1 MASSRAHH
9 LYRRRCDRERSLPR
23 DSGGRLAMAARRGSV
38 PPRGSGWRPTAAR
51 RGPRPPAPT
60 PADHVPHALMTLSS
74 ALFDTLDEGE
84 ILSLAMDHVA
94 AAGPYGAEAG
104 YLTVDGA
111 LVPSPRNG
119 QVHALAVDRRVRE
132 LAGEDGPVT
141 VPGRP
146 RARALGLRGHERLHG
161 YLVVT
166 SRSRPTEA
174 ERSLLAT
181 LVRHTAAALSAAFA
195 HRRRREDALELHR
208 LREERTA
215 LQGQLISV
223 VAELG
228 YERALHALMADVA
241 ASDGGGGEEAITRAL
256 HGLTGL
262 PALVE
267 DRFGRLR
274 SWTGPDRPDPYPE
287 PDPVR
292 QDAMLYAVGRQAGPV
307 RVKDRLVTLVRPH
320 GEILGVLALVDVQ
333 READDHTLRALE
345 DGAASLAPE
354 LAHLRNLAEVESKL
368 HRELADDLLTGTDE
382 ASAYARSEAVGHD
395 LHRRHYVVVVQWSN
409 RTADGPFAQ
418 TVGRAA
424 SAVGMHSLLTRRS
437 DHVVLV
443 ADDRP
448 HARALYEALARET
461 GTRSGTI
468 GVSAPCDSLADIPHR
483 YQEAQRAL
491 EVRRHSHEHYG
502 TTFFD
507 ELGLYRILGPGNDY
521 RELET
526 FVHEWLG
533 QLIDYD
539 SRHHTAMVETLSQ
552 YFDCG
557 GNYDETAESLAIHRS
572 TLRYRLQRIRD
583 ISGNDLADVED
594 RLNLQVA
601 TRVWKIVLGEQAG
614 ERRR

>member
-1 MASSRAHH
+1 MAGSRAHN
-9 LYRRRCDRERSLPR
+9 LYCRRCDRESRLP
-23 DSGGRLAMAARRGSV
+23 
-38 PPRGSGWRPTAAR
+38 PGSGRRIPMAAR

-60 PADHVPHALMTLSS
+60 PADRVPHALTVLSG

-84 ILSLAMDHVA
+84 ILSLAMDHID
-94 AAGPYGAEAG
+94 AAGPYSAEAG
-104 YLTVDGA
+104 YLKMDGD

-119 QVHALAVDRRVRE
+119 QVHAMAVDRRVRE

-141 VPGRP
+141 VPGWP
-146 RARALGLRGHERLHG
+146 WGRALGLRGIERLHG

-166 SRSRPTEA
+166 SPSLPTEA

-181 LVRHTAAALSAAFA
+181 LVRHTAAALSVALA
-195 HRRRREDALELHR
+195 HRRQREDALELHR

-215 LQGQLISV
+215 LQGRLISV

-228 YERALHALMADVA
+228 YEQAVHALMADVA
-241 ASDGGGGEEAITRAL
+241 ASGGGEEATTRAL
-256 HGLTGL
+256 HALTGL

-274 SWTGPDRPDPYPE
+274 SWTGPGRPDPYPE

-292 QDAMLYAVGRQAGPV
+292 QDEMLHAVASRAGPV

-320 GEILGVLALVDVQ
+320 GEILGVLALVDV
-333 READDHTLRALE
+333 RGEADQHTLRALE
-345 DGAASLAPE
+345 DGAAWLAPE
-354 LAHLRNLAEVESKL
+354 LAHLRNLAEVESRL
-368 HRELADDLLTGTDE
+368 HRELADDLLAGTDE

-409 RTADGPFAQ
+409 RTADGSFAQ

-424 SAVGMHSLLTRRS
+424 SAVGMHALLTRRS

-443 ADDRP
+443 TDDRP

-468 GVSAPCDSLADIPHR
+468 GVSAPCDSLDDIPQR

-491 EVRRHSHEHYG
+491 EVRRHSRGEHYG

-526 FVHEWLG
+526 FVHDWLG

-614 ERRR
+614 ERHR

>member
-1 MASSRAHH
+1 MAGSRAHS
-9 LYRRRCDRERSLPR
+9 LYRRSDREGSL
-23 DSGGRLAMAARRGSV
+23 
-38 PPRGSGWRPTAAR
+38 PRGSGGRHGTAAR
-51 RGPRPPAPT
+51 RGPRPPAPA
-60 PADHVPHALMTLSS
+60 PADHAPHELMALSR
-74 ALFDTLDEGE
+74 ALFDTRDEGE
-84 ILSLAMDHVA
+84 ILRLAMDHIA
-94 AAGPYGAEAG
+94 AAGPYSAEAG
-104 YLTVDGA
+104 YLKVDGD

-119 QVHALAVDRRVRE
+119 QIHALAVDRRVWE
-132 LAGEDGPVT
+132 LAGQDGPVT
-141 VPGRP
+141 VPGSP
-146 RARALGLRGHERLHG
+146 WGRALGLRGLEGLRG

-166 SRSRPTEA
+166 SGSRPTQA

-181 LVRHTAAALSAAFA
+181 LVRHTAAALSVAFA
-195 HRRRREDALELHR
+195 HRRQREDALELYR

-215 LQGQLISV
+215 LQRQLISV

-228 YERALHALMADVA
+228 YQRAVHALMADVA
-241 ASDGGGGEEAITRAL
+241 ASGGGEEAITRAL

-274 SWTGPDRPDPYPE
+274 SWTGPSRPDPYPE

-292 QDAMLYAVGRQAGPV
+292 QDEMLHAVAREVGPV
-307 RVKDRLVTLVRPH
+307 RIKDRLITLVRPH
-320 GEILGVLALVDVQ
+320 GEILGVLALIDA
-333 READDHTLRALE
+333 RNEADEHTVLALE
-345 DGAASLAPE
+345 HAATSLALE
-354 LAHLRNLAEVESKL
+354 LAHLRNLAEVELRL
-368 HRELADDLLTGTDE
+368 HRELVDDLLAGTDE

-395 LHRRHYVVVVQWSN
+395 LHRSHYIVVVQRSD
-409 RTADGPFAQ
+409 RTAEDSFAQ

-424 SAVGMHSLLTRRS
+424 SAVGMRSLLTRRS
-437 DHVVLV
+437 DHVVLI

-461 GTRSGTI
+461 GIRSATI
-468 GVSAPCDSLADIPHR
+468 GVSARCDSLDDIPHR

-491 EVRRHSHEHYG
+491 EVRRHSRERYG

-507 ELGLYRILGPGNDY
+507 ELGLYRILGPGSDY

-539 SRHHTAMVETLSQ
+539 SQHHAAMVETLSR

-583 ISGNDLADVED
+583 ISGNDLANVED

-601 TRVWKIVLGEQAG
+601 TRVWKIVLGG
-614 ERRR
+614 HG

>member
-1 MASSRAHH
+1 MA
-9 LYRRRCDRERSLPR
+9 
-23 DSGGRLAMAARRGSV
+23 G
-38 PPRGSGWRPTAAR
+38 R
-51 RGPRPPAPT
+51 RGPGPRVST
-60 PADHVPHALMTLSS
+60 PADHALHELMVLSK

-84 ILSLAMDHVA
+84 ILRLAMDHIA
-94 AAGPYGAEAG
+94 AAGRYSAEAG
-104 YLTVDGA
+104 YLRVDGD
-111 LVPSPRNG
+111 LVPSARNG
-119 QVHALAVDRRVRE
+119 RTHALAVERRVRE
-132 LAGEDGPVT
+132 LAGQDGPVT
-141 VPGRP
+141 VSGRP
-146 RARALGLRGHERLHG
+146 WGWALGLRGLEGLHG

-166 SRSRPTEA
+166 SRSQPTEA
-174 ERSLLAT
+174 ERSLLLT
-181 LVRHTAAALSAAFA
+181 LIRHTAAALSVAFA
-195 HRRRREDALELHR
+195 HRRRQEDVLALHR
-208 LREERTA
+208 LRGERTA
-215 LQGQLISV
+215 LQRQLISV

-228 YERALHALMADVA
+228 YQRAVHALMADVA
-241 ASDGGGGEEAITRAL
+241 ASGGGEEAITRAL

-262 PALVE
+262 PAVVE

-274 SWTGPDRPDPYPE
+274 SWTGPNRPDPYPE

-292 QDAMLYAVGRQAGPV
+292 QDEMLHAVAREAGPA
-307 RVKDRLVTLVRPH
+307 RMKDRLITLIRPH
-320 GEILGVLALVDVQ
+320 GKILGVLALVDP
-333 READDHTLRALE
+333 RDEADEHTVLAME
-345 DGAASLAPE
+345 HAATALAPE
-354 LAHLRNLAEVESKL
+354 LAHLRNLAEVELRL
-368 HRELADDLLTGTDE
+368 HRELVDDLLAGTDE

-395 LHRRHYVVVVQWSN
+395 LHRSHYVVVVQWSN
-409 RTADGPFAQ
+409 RTADDSFAQ

-424 SAVGMHSLLTRRS
+424 SNVGMRSLLTRRS

-461 GTRSGTI
+461 GSRSGAI
-468 GVSAPCDSLADIPHR
+468 GVSAPCDCLDDIPHR

-491 EVRRHSHEHYG
+491 EVRRYSCERYG

-521 RELET
+521 QELET

-539 SRHHTAMVETLSQ
+539 SRHHTAMVETLSR

-583 ISGNDLADVED
+583 ISGKDLVNVED

-601 TRVWKIVLGEQAG
+601 TRVWKIVLGG
-614 ERRR
+614 PG

>member
-1 MASSRAHH
+1 MAGSRTHS
-9 LYRRRCDRERSLPR
+9 LYHRRSDREGSLPR
-23 DSGGRLAMAARRGSV
+23 GSAD
-38 PPRGSGWRPTAAR
+38 GRPTAAR
-51 RGPRPPAPT
+51 RHSR
-60 PADHVPHALMTLSS
+60 PADHAPHDLMALSR
-74 ALFDTLDEGE
+74 ALLDTPDEDE
-84 ILSLAMDHVA
+84 ILRLAMDHIA
-94 AAGPYGAEAG
+94 AAGPYRAEAG
-104 YLTVDGA
+104 YLKVDGD

-119 QVHALAVDRRVRE
+119 RTQASAVGRRVRD
-132 LAGEDGPVT
+132 LAGRDGAVT

-146 RARALGLRGHERLHG
+146 WGRALGLRGLDGLHG

-166 SRSRPTEA
+166 SRSRPSEA

-181 LVRHTAAALSAAFA
+181 IVEHTAAALSVAFA
-195 HRRRREDALELHR
+195 HRCRREDARELHR
-208 LREERTA
+208 LRDERTA
-215 LQGQLISV
+215 LQRQLISIM
-223 VAELG
+223 AELG
-228 YERALHALMADVA
+228 YERAVHALMAEVA
-241 ASDGGGGEEAITRAL
+241 GSGGGEEAVTRAL
-256 HGLTGL
+256 HTLTGL

-274 SWTGPDRPDPYPE
+274 SWTGPGRPDPYPE

-292 QDAMLYAVGRQAGPV
+292 QDDMLRAVARQAGPV
-307 RVKDRLVTLVRPH
+307 RVKDRLIALVRPH
-320 GEILGVLALVDVQ
+320 GEILGVLAVVDA
-333 READDHTLRALE
+333 RDEADERTVLALE
-345 DGAASLAPE
+345 HAAASLAPE
-354 LAHLRNLAEVESKL
+354 LTHLRNLAEVELRL
-368 HRELADDLLTGTDE
+368 HRELVDDLLAGTDG

-395 LHRRHYVVVVQWSN
+395 LHRSHYIVVVQWPN
-409 RTADGPFAQ
+409 RTADDSFAQ

-424 SAVGMHSLLTRRS
+424 SAVGMRSLLTRRS

-468 GVSAPCDSLADIPHR
+468 GVSAPCDSLDEIPHR
-483 YQEAQRAL
+483 YQEAQRAM
-491 EVRRHSHEHYG
+491 EVRRHSRERYG

-507 ELGLYRILGPGNDY
+507 EMGLYRILGPGNDY

-526 FVHEWLG
+526 FVQEWLG

-539 SRHHTAMVETLSQ
+539 SRHHTAMVETLSR

-601 TRVWKIVLGEQAG
+601 TRVWKIVLGG
-614 ERRR
+614 PG

>member
-1 MASSRAHH
+1 MASSRAHN
-9 LYRRRCDRERSLPR
+9 LYRRRCNRKSSLPR
-23 DSGGRLAMAARRGSV
+23 ASGGRLLMAARTRSL
-38 PPRGSGWRPTAAR
+38 PPRASGWRPKASR
-51 RGPRPPAPT
+51 RGPRPPPPT
-60 PADHVPHALMTLSS
+60 PAEHASHDLMVLSR
-74 ALFDTLDEGE
+74 ALFGSLDEGE
-84 ILSLAMDHVA
+84 ILSLAMDHIA
-94 AAGPYGAEAG
+94 AAGPYSAEAG
-104 YLTVDGA
+104 YIEVDGA
-111 LVPSPRNG
+111 LIPSPGNG
-119 QVHALAVDRRVRE
+119 LLPAVAVDRRVRE
-132 LAGEDGPVT
+132 LAGEDGVVT
-141 VPGRP
+141 VPGRS
-146 RARALGLRGHERLHG
+146 RGRALGLRGFERLHG

-174 ERSLLAT
+174 ERFLLAT
-181 LVRHTAAALSAAFA
+181 LVRHTAAALSVAFA
-195 HRRRREDALELHR
+195 HRLQREDALELHR

-215 LQGQLISV
+215 LQGRLISV

-228 YERALHALMADVA
+228 YQRAVHALMADVA
-241 ASDGGGGEEAITRAL
+241 ASGGAEEALTRAL

-292 QDAMLYAVGRQAGPV
+292 QDEMLYAVGRQARPV

-320 GEILGVLALVDVQ
+320 GEILGVLALVDV
-333 READDHTLRALE
+333 RGEADEHTLRALE

-354 LAHLRNLAEVESKL
+354 LAHLRNLAEVESRL
-368 HRELADDLLTGTDE
+368 HRELADDLLAGTDE

-409 RTADGPFAQ
+409 RTADGSFAQ

-424 SAVGMHSLLTRRS
+424 SAVGMHSLLTRRA

-448 HARALYEALARET
+448 HARALYEALVRET

-468 GVSAPCDSLADIPHR
+468 GVSAPCDSLDDIPHR

-491 EVRRHSHEHYG
+491 EVRRHSREHYG

-572 TLRYRLQRIRD
+572 TLRYRLQRIRN
-583 ISGNDLADVED
+583 ISGNDLANVED

-601 TRVWKIVLGEQAG
+601 TRVWKIVLGEGAG

>member
-1 MASSRAHH
+1 MAGNRAHN
-9 LYRRRCDRERSLPR
+9 LDRRRSDREGSLPR
-23 DSGGRLAMAARRGSV
+23 GSAGRH
-38 PPRGSGWRPTAAR
+38 PPAAR
-51 RGPRPPAPT
+51 RGPRPPVPT
-60 PADHVPHALMTLSS
+60 PADHAPHELMALSR
-74 ALFDTLDEGE
+74 ALFDTRDEGE
-84 ILSLAMDHVA
+84 ILRLAMDHIA
-94 AAGPYGAEAG
+94 AAGPYNAEAG
-104 YLTVDGA
+104 YLRVDGE
-111 LVPSPRNG
+111 LVPRPRDG
-119 QVHALAVDRRVRE
+119 QIRASAVDRRVRE
-132 LAGEDGPVT
+132 LNGQDGPVT
-141 VPGRP
+141 VPGRSWGW
-146 RARALGLRGHERLHG
+146 ALGLRGLERLHG

-181 LVRHTAAALSAAFA
+181 LVRHTAAALSVAFA
-195 HRRRREDALELHR
+195 HRRQREDALELHR
-208 LREERTA
+208 LRDERTA
-215 LQGQLISV
+215 LQRQLISV

-228 YERALHALMADVA
+228 YQRAVHALMADVA
-241 ASDGGGGEEAITRAL
+241 ASSGGEEAITRAL
-256 HGLTGL
+256 HRLTGL

-274 SWTGPDRPDPYPE
+274 SWTGPSRPDPYPE

-292 QDAMLYAVGRQAGPV
+292 QDEMLHAVARQAGPV
-307 RVKDRLVTLVRPH
+307 RIKDRLITLVRPH
-320 GEILGVLALVDVQ
+320 GEILGVLALVDA
-333 READDHTLRALE
+333 RDEADEHTVLALE
-345 DGAASLAPE
+345 HAATSLAPE
-354 LAHLRNLAEVESKL
+354 LTHLRNLAEVELRL
-368 HRELADDLLTGTDE
+368 HRELVDDLLAGTDE

-395 LHRRHYVVVVQWSN
+395 LHRSHYVVVVQWSN
-409 RTADGPFAQ
+409 RTADDSFAQ

-424 SAVGMHSLLTRRS
+424 SAVGMRSLLTRRS

-468 GVSAPCDSLADIPHR
+468 GVSAPCDSLDDIPHR

-491 EVRRHSHEHYG
+491 EVRRHSRERYG

-539 SRHHTAMVETLSQ
+539 SRHHTAMVETLSR

-583 ISGNDLADVED
+583 ISSNDLANVED

-601 TRVWKIVLGEQAG
+601 TRVWKIVLGEPG
-614 ERRR
+614 

>member
-1 MASSRAHH
+1 MVGSRAHNP
-9 LYRRRCDRERSLPR
+9 YRRRSDREGSLPR
-23 DSGGRLAMAARRGSV
+23 GSAGRHPWAARKE
-38 PPRGSGWRPTAAR
+38 
-51 RGPRPPAPT
+51 PRPLAPT
-60 PADHVPHALMTLSS
+60 PADHAPHELMALSR
-74 ALFDTLDEGE
+74 ALFDTPDEGE
-84 ILSLAMDHVA
+84 ILRLAMDHVA
-94 AAGPYGAEAG
+94 AAGPYSAEAG
-104 YLTVDGA
+104 YLKVDGD

-119 QVHALAVDRRVRE
+119 QTHAPAVDCRVRD
-132 LAGEDGPVT
+132 LAGQDGPVT

-146 RARALGLRGHERLHG
+146 WGRALGLRGLERLHG

-174 ERSLLAT
+174 EYSLLVT
-181 LVRHTAAALSAAFA
+181 LVRHTAAALSVAFA
-195 HRRRREDALELHR
+195 HRRQREDALELHR
-208 LREERTA
+208 LREECTA
-215 LQGQLISV
+215 LQRQLIFV
-223 VAELG
+223 AAELG
-228 YERALHALMADVA
+228 YQRAVHALMADVA
-241 ASDGGGGEEAITRAL
+241 ASGGGAEAITRAL

-274 SWTGPDRPDPYPE
+274 SWTGPSRPEPYPE

-292 QDAMLYAVGRQAGPV
+292 QDEMLHAVAREVGPV
-307 RVKDRLVTLVRPH
+307 RIKDRLITLVRPH
-320 GEILGVLALVDVQ
+320 GEILGVLALVDA
-333 READDHTLRALE
+333 RDEADEHTVLALE
-345 DGAASLAPE
+345 HAATSLALE
-354 LAHLRNLAEVESKL
+354 LAHLRNLAEVELRL
-368 HRELADDLLTGTDE
+368 HRELVDDLLAGADE

-395 LHRRHYVVVVQWSN
+395 LHRSHYVVVVQWSD
-409 RTADGPFAQ
+409 RTADDSFAQ
-418 TVGRAA
+418 AVGRAA
-424 SAVGMHSLLTRRS
+424 SGVGMRSLLTRRS

-468 GVSAPCDSLADIPHR
+468 GVSARCDSLDDIPHR

-491 EVRRHSHEHYG
+491 EVRRHSRERYG

-507 ELGLYRILGPGNDY
+507 ELGLYRILGPGSDY

-539 SRHHTAMVETLSQ
+539 SRHHAAMVETLSR

-583 ISGNDLADVED
+583 ISGHDLANVED

-601 TRVWKIVLGEQAG
+601 TRVWKIVLGG
-614 ERRR
+614 PG

>member
-1 MASSRAHH
+1 MAGSRAHH
-9 LYRRRCDRERSLPR
+9 LYRRRSDRESSLPR
-23 DSGGRLAMAARRGSV
+23 GSAGRQ
-38 PPRGSGWRPTAAR
+38 PTAAR
-51 RGPRPPAPT
+51 RGPRPPVPT
-60 PADHVPHALMTLSS
+60 PADHARHELMALSR
-74 ALFDTLDEGE
+74 ALFDTRDEGE
-84 ILSLAMDHVA
+84 ILRLTMDHIA
-94 AAGPYGAEAG
+94 AAGPYSAEAG
-104 YLTVDGA
+104 YLRVDGD
-111 LVPSPRNG
+111 LVPSPRVG
-119 QVHALAVDRRVRE
+119 QIHDLAVDRRVRE
-132 LAGEDGPVT
+132 LAGQDGPVT

-146 RARALGLRGHERLHG
+146 WGRALGLRGREGLHG

-181 LVRHTAAALSAAFA
+181 LVRHTAAALSVAFA
-195 HRRRREDALELHR
+195 HRRQREDALELHR
-208 LREERTA
+208 LRAERTA
-215 LQGQLISV
+215 LQRQLISV

-228 YERALHALMADVA
+228 YLRAVHALMVDIA
-241 ASDGGGGEEAITRAL
+241 ASGGGEEAVTRAL

-274 SWTGPDRPDPYPE
+274 SWTGPSRPDPYPE

-292 QDAMLYAVGRQAGPV
+292 QDEMLHAVAREVGPV
-307 RVKDRLVTLVRPH
+307 RIRDRLITLVRPH
-320 GEILGVLALVDVQ
+320 GEILGVLALVDA
-333 READDHTLRALE
+333 RDEADEHTVLALE
-345 DGAASLAPE
+345 HAAMSLALE
-354 LAHLRNLAEVESKL
+354 LAHLRNLAEVELRL
-368 HRELADDLLTGTDE
+368 HRELVDDLLAGTDE

-395 LHRRHYVVVVQWSN
+395 LHRGHYIVVVQWSN
-409 RTADGPFAQ
+409 RTADDSFAQ

-424 SAVGMHSLLTRRS
+424 SAVGMRALLTRRS

-468 GVSAPCDSLADIPHR
+468 GVSAPSDSVDDIPHR

-491 EVRRHSHEHYG
+491 EVRRHSRERYG

-539 SRHHTAMVETLSQ
+539 SRHHATMVETLTR

-583 ISGNDLADVED
+583 ISGNDLANVED

-601 TRVWKIVLGEQAG
+601 TRVWKIVLGG
-614 ERRR
+614 PG

>member
-1 MASSRAHH
+1 MAGGRMHSLHHHNTPDRAS
-9 LYRRRCDRERSLPR
+9 SLPR
-23 DSGGRLAMAARRGSV
+23 GSARR
-38 PPRGSGWRPTAAR
+38 PP
-51 RGPRPPAPT
+51 GPRT
-60 PADHVPHALMTLSS
+60 PARTRADHAFRDLMTLSR
-74 ALFDTLDEGE
+74 AMFDTPDEGE
-84 ILSLAMDHVA
+84 ILRLATDHIT
-94 AAGPYGAEAG
+94 AAGPYRAEAG
-104 YLTVDGA
+104 YLEVGGD
-111 LVPSPRNG
+111 LVPSSGNG
-119 QVHALAVDRRVRE
+119 RTQASAVGRRVRE
-132 LAGEDGPVT
+132 LAGQDGPVT

-146 RARALGLRGHERLHG
+146 WGLALGLRGLEGLHG

-181 LVRHTAAALSAAFA
+181 LVRHTAAALSVAVAR
-195 HRRRREDALELHR
+195 RRRREDALELHR
-208 LREERTA
+208 LRGERAA

-223 VAELG
+223 VADLE
-228 YERALHALMADVA
+228 YQRAIHTIMAEVA
-241 ASDGGGGEEAITRAL
+241 ASSGGEEAVTRAL
-256 HGLTGL
+256 HRLTGL
-262 PALVE
+262 PALFE

-274 SWTGPDRPDPYPE
+274 SWTGPSRPDPYPE

-292 QDAMLYAVGRQAGPV
+292 QDEMLHAVARQAGPV
-307 RVKDRLVTLVRPH
+307 RIKDRLVVLVRPH
-320 GEILGVLALVDVQ
+320 GEILGVLALVDA
-333 READDHTLRALE
+333 RDEADEHTVLALE
-345 DGAASLAPE
+345 HAAASLAPE
-354 LAHLRNLAEVESKL
+354 LTHLRDLAEVELRL
-368 HRELADDLLTGTDE
+368 HRELVEDLLAGTDE

-395 LHRRHYVVVVQWSN
+395 LRRSHYVVVVQWPN
-409 RTADGPFAQ
+409 RTVDDSFAQ

-424 SAVGMHSLLTRRS
+424 SAVGMRSLLTRRS
-437 DHVVLV
+437 DHVVLI

-448 HARALYEALARET
+448 PARALYEALARTT

-468 GVSAPCDSLADIPHR
+468 GVSAPCDLLADIPHH

-491 EVRRHSHEHYG
+491 EVRRHSRERYG

-526 FVHEWLG
+526 FVQEWLG

-539 SRHHTAMVETLSQ
+539 FRHHGAMVETLSR

-557 GNYDETAESLAIHRS
+557 GNYDESAESLAIHRS

-583 ISGNDLADVED
+583 ISGHDLANVED

-601 TRVWKIVLGEQAG
+601 TRVWKIVLGG
-614 ERRR
+614 PG

>member
-1 MASSRAHH
+1 MAGSRTHN
-9 LYRRRCDRERSLPR
+9 LYRRRSDRE
-23 DSGGRLAMAARRGSV
+23 GRLQGSARQH
-38 PPRGSGWRPTAAR
+38 PTAAR
-51 RGPRPPAPT
+51 RGPRHPVPT
-60 PADHVPHALMTLSS
+60 PADHALHELMVLSR
-74 ALFDTLDEGE
+74 ALFDTPDEGE
-84 ILSLAMDHVA
+84 ILRLAMDHIA
-94 AAGPYGAEAG
+94 AAGPYSAEAG
-104 YLTVDGA
+104 YLKVDGD

-119 QVHALAVDRRVRE
+119 QIHALAVDRRVRE
-132 LAGEDGPVT
+132 LAGQDGPVT
-141 VPGRP
+141 VPGRSWGQ
-146 RARALGLRGHERLHG
+146 ALGLRGVEGLHG

-166 SRSRPTEA
+166 ARSRPTEA
-174 ERSLLAT
+174 ERSRLAT
-181 LVRHTAAALSAAFA
+181 LVRHTAAALSVAFA
-195 HRRRREDALELHR
+195 HRSQREDALELYR

-215 LQGQLISV
+215 LQRQLISV

-228 YERALHALMADVA
+228 FQQAVHALMADVA
-241 ASDGGGGEEAITRAL
+241 ASGGGEGAITHAL

-262 PALVE
+262 PTLVE

-274 SWTGPDRPDPYPE
+274 SWTGPSRPDPYPE

-292 QDAMLYAVGRQAGPV
+292 QDEMLHAVAREAGPV
-307 RVKDRLVTLVRPH
+307 RIKDRLITLVRPH
-320 GEILGVLALVDVQ
+320 GEILGVLALVDA
-333 READDHTLRALE
+333 RGEADEHTVLALE
-345 DGAASLAPE
+345 HAATSLALE
-354 LAHLRNLAEVESKL
+354 LAHLRSLAEVELRL
-368 HRELADDLLTGTDE
+368 HRELVDDLLAGTDE

-395 LHRRHYVVVVQWSN
+395 LHRSHYIVVVQWSN
-409 RTADGPFAQ
+409 RTAGDSFAQ

-424 SAVGMHSLLTRRS
+424 SAVGMRSLLTQRS

-443 ADDRP
+443 ADARP

-491 EVRRHSHEHYG
+491 EVRRHSRERYG

-533 QLIDYD
+533 QLINYD
-539 SRHHTAMVETLSQ
+539 SQHHTAMVETLSR

-583 ISGNDLADVED
+583 ISGNDLANVED

-601 TRVWKIVLGEQAG
+601 TRVWKIVLGG
-614 ERRR
+614 PG

>member
-9 LYRRRCDRERSLPR
+9 RYRRYSDREGSL
-23 DSGGRLAMAARRGSV
+23 
-38 PPRGSGWRPTAAR
+38 PRGSGGHHPSASR

-60 PADHVPHALMTLSS
+60 PADHALRELMVLSR
-74 ALFDTLDEGE
+74 ALFDTPDEGE
-84 ILSLAMDHVA
+84 ILRLAMDHIA
-94 AAGPYGAEAG
+94 AAGPYSAEAG
-104 YLTVDGA
+104 YLKVDGD

-119 QVHALAVDRRVRE
+119 QTHASAVGRRVRE
-132 LAGEDGPVT
+132 LAGQDGPVT

-146 RARALGLRGHERLHG
+146 WGRALGLRGLERLHG

-181 LVRHTAAALSAAFA
+181 LVRHTAAALSVAFA
-195 HRRRREDALELHR
+195 HRGQREDILELHR
-208 LREERTA
+208 LRDERAA
-215 LQGQLISV
+215 LQRQLISV

-228 YERALHALMADVA
+228 YQRAVHGLMADVA
-241 ASDGGGGEEAITRAL
+241 ASSGGEEAITRAL
-256 HGLTGL
+256 HRLTGL

-274 SWTGPDRPDPYPE
+274 SWTGPGRPDPYPE

-292 QDAMLYAVGRQAGPV
+292 QDEMLHAVGRQAGPV
-307 RVKDRLVTLVRPH
+307 RVKDRLITLVRPH
-320 GEILGVLALVDVQ
+320 GEILGVLALVDA
-333 READDHTLRALE
+333 RDEADEHTVLALE
-345 DGAASLAPE
+345 HAAASLAPE
-354 LAHLRNLAEVESKL
+354 LAHLRNLAEVELRL
-368 HRELADDLLTGTDE
+368 HRELVDDLLAGTDE

-395 LHRRHYVVVVQWSN
+395 LHRSHYIVVVQWPN
-409 RTADGPFAQ
+409 RTADDSFAQ

-424 SAVGMHSLLTRRS
+424 SGVGMRSLLTRRS

-468 GVSAPCDSLADIPHR
+468 GVSAPCDSLDDIPHH
-483 YQEAQRAL
+483 YEEAQRAM
-491 EVRRHSHEHYG
+491 EVRRHSRERYG

-526 FVHEWLG
+526 FVQEWLG

-539 SRHHTAMVETLSQ
+539 SRHHTAMVETLSR

-583 ISGNDLADVED
+583 ISGNDLANVED

-601 TRVWKIVLGEQAG
+601 TRVWKIVLGG
-614 ERRR
+614 PG

>member
-1 MASSRAHH
+1 MVGSRTDS
-9 LYRRRCDRERSLPR
+9 LYHRCSDREGSLPR
-23 DSGGRLAMAARRGSV
+23 GSAGRH
-38 PPRGSGWRPTAAR
+38 PTAAR
-51 RGPRPPAPT
+51 RGPRSPAPS
-60 PADHVPHALMTLSS
+60 PADHALRELTVLSR
-74 ALFDTLDEGE
+74 ALFDTPDEGE
-84 ILSLAMDHVA
+84 ILSLAMDHIA
-94 AAGPYGAEAG
+94 AAGPYSAEAG
-104 YLTVDGA
+104 YLKVDGE
-111 LVPSPRNG
+111 LIPRPRDG
-119 QVHALAVDRRVRE
+119 QIHASAVDRRVRE
-132 LAGEDGPVT
+132 LNGQDGPVT

-146 RARALGLRGHERLHG
+146 WGRALGLRGLERLHG

-166 SRSRPTEA
+166 SRSRPTAA
-174 ERSLLAT
+174 ERSLLTT
-181 LVRHTAAALSAAFA
+181 LVRHTAAALSVAFA
-195 HRRRREDALELHR
+195 HGRQREDALELHR

-228 YERALHALMADVA
+228 YQRAVHALMADVA
-241 ASDGGGGEEAITRAL
+241 ASSGGEEAITRAL
-256 HGLTGL
+256 HRLTGL

-274 SWTGPDRPDPYPE
+274 SWTGPSRPGPYPE

-292 QDAMLYAVGRQAGPV
+292 RDEMLHAVAREVGPV
-307 RVKDRLVTLVRPH
+307 RIKDRLISLVRPH
-320 GEILGVLALVDVQ
+320 GEILGVLALVDA
-333 READDHTLRALE
+333 RGEADAHTVLALE
-345 DGAASLAPE
+345 HAAASLALE
-354 LAHLRNLAEVESKL
+354 LAHLRNLAEVELRL
-368 HRELADDLLTGTDE
+368 HGELVDDLLAGTDE
-382 ASAYARSEAVGHD
+382 ASAYARFEAVGHD
-395 LHRRHYVVVVQWSN
+395 LHRSHYVVVVQWWN
-409 RTADGPFAQ
+409 RTADDSFAQ

-424 SAVGMHSLLTRRS
+424 SAVGMRSLLTRRS

-468 GVSAPCDSLADIPHR
+468 GVSAPSDSLDDIPHR

-491 EVRRHSHEHYG
+491 EVRRHSRERYG

-507 ELGLYRILGPGNDY
+507 ELGLYRILGPGNDH

-539 SRHHTAMVETLSQ
+539 SRHHTAMVETLSR

-572 TLRYRLQRIRD
+572 TLRYRLQRIRN
-583 ISGNDLADVED
+583 ISGNDLANVED

-601 TRVWKIVLGEQAG
+601 TRVWKIVLGG
-614 ERRR
+614 PG

>member
-1 MASSRAHH
+1 M
-9 LYRRRCDRERSLPR
+9 
-23 DSGGRLAMAARRGSV
+23 
-38 PPRGSGWRPTAAR
+38 AAR
-51 RGPRPPAPT
+51 RGPRPPPA
-60 PADHVPHALMTLSS
+60 PADHALHALMVLSS
-74 ALFDTLDEGE
+74 ALFDTRDEGE
-84 ILSLAMDHVA
+84 ILRLAMDHIA
-94 AAGPYGAEAG
+94 AAGPYRAEAG
-104 YLTVDGA
+104 YLRVDGD
-111 LVPSPRNG
+111 LVPSPTNG
-119 QVHALAVDRRVRE
+119 RIHALAVDRRVRE
-132 LAGEDGPVT
+132 LAGQDGPVT

-146 RARALGLRGHERLHG
+146 WGRALGLRGLERLHG

-166 SRSRPTEA
+166 SQRQPTEA
-174 ERSLLAT
+174 ERPLLAI
-181 LVRHTAAALSAAFA
+181 LVRHTAAALSVAFA
-195 HRRRREDALELHR
+195 HRRQREDALELHR

-215 LQGQLISV
+215 LQRQLISV

-228 YERALHALMADVA
+228 YQRAVHALMTDVA
-241 ASDGGGGEEAITRAL
+241 ASGGGEEAVTRAL

-274 SWTGPDRPDPYPE
+274 SWTGPSCPDPYPE

-292 QDAMLYAVGRQAGPV
+292 RDEMLHAVAREVGPV
-307 RVKDRLVTLVRPH
+307 RIKDRLITLVRPH
-320 GEILGVLALVDVQ
+320 GEILGVLALVDA
-333 READDHTLRALE
+333 RGEADEHTVFAMEHAATWLAL
-345 DGAASLAPE
+345 E
-354 LAHLRNLAEVESKL
+354 LAHLRNLAEVELRL
-368 HRELADDLLTGTDE
+368 HRELVDDLLAGTDE
-382 ASAYARSEAVGHD
+382 VSAYARSEAVGHD
-395 LHRRHYVVVVQWSN
+395 LHRSHYIVVVQWSN
-409 RTADGPFAQ
+409 RTADDSFAQ

-424 SAVGMHSLLTRRS
+424 SAVGMRSLLTRRS

-448 HARALYEALARET
+448 HTRALYEALARET

-468 GVSAPCDSLADIPHR
+468 GVSAPCDSLDDIPRR

-491 EVRRHSHEHYG
+491 DVRRHSRKRYG

-539 SRHHTAMVETLSQ
+539 SRHHTAMVETLSR

-583 ISGNDLADVED
+583 ISGNDLANVED

-601 TRVWKIVLGEQAG
+601 TRVWKIVLGG
-614 ERRR
+614 PG

>member
-1 MASSRAHH
+1 MASIRAHH
-9 LYRRRCDRERSLPR
+9 LYREDSLRR
-23 DSGGRLAMAARRGSV
+23 GRGRRHPAAAR
-38 PPRGSGWRPTAAR
+38 TA
-51 RGPRPPAPT
+51 PRPPAPT
-60 PADHVPHALMTLSS
+60 PADHALRKLMVFSR
-74 ALFDTLDEGE
+74 ALFDTPDEGE
-84 ILSLAMDHVA
+84 ILRLAMDHIA
-94 AAGPYGAEAG
+94 AAGPYSAEAG
-104 YLTVDGA
+104 YLKVDGD

-119 QVHALAVDRRVRE
+119 LTHASAVGRRVRE
-132 LAGEDGPVT
+132 LAGQDGPVT

-146 RARALGLRGHERLHG
+146 WGRALGLRGLDRLHG

-181 LVRHTAAALSAAFA
+181 LVRHTAAALSVAFA
-195 HRRRREDALELHR
+195 SRRQREDTLELHR
-208 LREERTA
+208 LRDERTA
-215 LQGQLISV
+215 LQRQLISV
-223 VAELG
+223 VAELR
-228 YERALHALMADVA
+228 YQRAVHALMADVA
-241 ASDGGGGEEAITRAL
+241 ASSGGEEAITRAL
-256 HGLTGL
+256 HRLTGL

-274 SWTGPDRPDPYPE
+274 SWTGPGRPDPYPE

-292 QDAMLYAVGRQAGPV
+292 QDETLHAVARQAGPV
-307 RVKDRLVTLVRPH
+307 RIKDRLITLVRPH
-320 GEILGVLALVDVQ
+320 GEILGVLAVVDA
-333 READDHTLRALE
+333 RDEADEHTVLALE
-345 DGAASLAPE
+345 HAAASLAPE
-354 LAHLRNLAEVESKL
+354 LTHLRDLAEVELRL
-368 HRELADDLLTGTDE
+368 HRELVDDLLAGTDE
-382 ASAYARSEAVGHD
+382 ASANARYEAVGHD
-395 LHRRHYVVVVQWSN
+395 LHRSHYIVVVQWPN
-409 RTADGPFAQ
+409 RTADDSFAQ
-418 TVGRAA
+418 TVGQAA
-424 SAVGMHSLLTRRS
+424 SGVGMRSLLTRRS

-468 GVSAPCDSLADIPHR
+468 GVSAPCDSLDDIPHH
-483 YQEAQRAL
+483 YEEARRAMD
-491 EVRRHSHEHYG
+491 VRRHSRECYG

-526 FVHEWLG
+526 FVQEWLG

-539 SRHHTAMVETLSQ
+539 SRHHTAMVETLSR

-583 ISGNDLADVED
+583 ISGNDLANVED

-601 TRVWKIVLGEQAG
+601 TRVWKIVLGG
-614 ERRR
+614 PG

>member
-1 MASSRAHH
+1 MASSRAHNP
-9 LYRRRCDRERSLPR
+9 YRRRCDWESRLPR
-23 DSGGRLAMAARRGSV
+23 GSGGPLPMAARRGYL
-38 PPRGSGWRPTAAR
+38 PPRGSGRHPTAAR

-60 PADHVPHALMTLSS
+60 PADRVPHELTLFSS

-84 ILSLAMDHVA
+84 ILSLAMDHIA

-104 YLTVDGA
+104 YLEVDGD

-146 RARALGLRGHERLHG
+146 WGRALGLRGLERLHG

-166 SRSRPTEA
+166 ARSRPTDA
-174 ERSLLAT
+174 ERFLLAT
-181 LVRHTAAALSAAFA
+181 LVRHTAAALSVAFA
-195 HRRRREDALELHR
+195 HRHQREDALELHR

-215 LQGQLISV
+215 LQGQLIYV

-228 YERALHALMADVA
+228 YQRSVHALMADVA
-241 ASDGGGGEEAITRAL
+241 ASGGGEEAITRVL

-292 QDAMLYAVGRQAGPV
+292 QDEMLYALGRQAGPV

-320 GEILGVLALVDVQ
+320 GEILGVLALVDVR
-333 READDHTLRALE
+333 READEHTLRALE

-354 LAHLRNLAEVESKL
+354 LVHLRNLAEVESKL
-368 HRELADDLLTGTDE
+368 HRELADDLLAGTDE

-409 RTADGPFAQ
+409 RTADGSFAQ

-424 SAVGMHSLLTRRS
+424 SAVGMHSLLTRRP

-443 ADDRP
+443 TDDRP
-448 HARALYEALARET
+448 HARALYEELARET

-468 GVSAPCDSLADIPHR
+468 GVSAPCDSLDDIPHR

-491 EVRRHSHEHYG
+491 EVRRHSREPYG

-572 TLRYRLQRIRD
+572 TLRYRLQRIRN
-583 ISGNDLADVED
+583 ISGNDLANVED

-614 ERRR
+614 EPRR

>member
-9 LYRRRCDRERSLPR
+9 LNRRCSGRE
-23 DSGGRLAMAARRGSV
+23 GGL
-38 PPRGSGWRPTAAR
+38 PRGSGGRHPAASR

-60 PADHVPHALMTLSS
+60 PADHALRDLTVLSR
-74 ALFDTLDEGE
+74 AQFDTPDEDE
-84 ILSLAMDHVA
+84 ILRLAMDHVA
-94 AAGPYGAEAG
+94 AAGPYSAEAG
-104 YLTVDGA
+104 YLKVDGD

-119 QVHALAVDRRVRE
+119 QTHVSAVGRRVRE
-132 LAGEDGPVT
+132 LAGRDGPVT

-146 RARALGLRGHERLHG
+146 WGRALGLRGLEGLHG

-166 SRSRPTEA
+166 SRSRPSEA

-181 LVRHTAAALSAAFA
+181 LVRHTAAALSVAFA
-195 HRRRREDALELHR
+195 DRRQGEDALELHR
-208 LREERTA
+208 LRDERTA
-215 LQGQLISV
+215 LQRQLISV

-228 YERALHALMADVA
+228 YQRAVHTLMADVA
-241 ASDGGGGEEAITRAL
+241 ASGGGEEAITRAL
-256 HGLTGL
+256 HRLTGL

-274 SWTGPDRPDPYPE
+274 SWTGPGCPDPYPE

-292 QDAMLYAVGRQAGPV
+292 QDETLHAVARQAGPV
-307 RVKDRLVTLVRPH
+307 RVKDRLITLVRPH
-320 GEILGVLALVDVQ
+320 GEILGVLALVDA
-333 READDHTLRALE
+333 RNEADEHTVLALE
-345 DGAASLAPE
+345 HAAAWLAPE
-354 LAHLRNLAEVESKL
+354 LAHLRNLAEVELRL
-368 HRELADDLLTGTDE
+368 HRALVDDLLAGTAE

-395 LHRRHYVVVVQWSN
+395 LHRSHYIVVVQWPN
-409 RTADGPFAQ
+409 RTADDSFAQ

-424 SAVGMHSLLTRRS
+424 SGVGMRSLLTRRS

-468 GVSAPCDSLADIPHR
+468 GVSAPCDSLDDIPHH
-483 YQEAQRAL
+483 YEEAQRAM
-491 EVRRHSHEHYG
+491 EVRRHSRERYG

-526 FVHEWLG
+526 FVQEWLG
-533 QLIDYD
+533 PLIDYD
-539 SRHHTAMVETLSQ
+539 SRHHTAMVETLSR

-557 GNYDETAESLAIHRS
+557 GNYDETADSLAIHRS

-583 ISGNDLADVED
+583 ISGNDLANVED

-601 TRVWKIVLGEQAG
+601 TRVWKIVLGG
-614 ERRR
+614 PG

>member
-9 LYRRRCDRERSLPR
+9 RYRRCSDREGSL
-23 DSGGRLAMAARRGSV
+23 
-38 PPRGSGWRPTAAR
+38 PRGSGGRHPAASR

-60 PADHVPHALMTLSS
+60 PADHALRELMVLSRT
-74 ALFDTLDEGE
+74 LFDTPDEGE
-84 ILSLAMDHVA
+84 ILRLAMDHIA
-94 AAGPYGAEAG
+94 AAGPYSAEAG
-104 YLTVDGA
+104 YLKVDGD
-111 LVPSPRNG
+111 LVPSPRSG
-119 QVHALAVDRRVRE
+119 QTHVSAVGRRVRE
-132 LAGEDGPVT
+132 LAGRDGPVT

-146 RARALGLRGHERLHG
+146 WGQALGLRGLEGLRG

-166 SRSRPTEA
+166 SRSRPSEA

-181 LVRHTAAALSAAFA
+181 LVRHTAAALSVAFA
-195 HRRRREDALELHR
+195 DRRQREDALELHR
-208 LREERTA
+208 LRDERTA
-215 LQGQLISV
+215 LQRQLISV

-228 YERALHALMADVA
+228 YQQAVHALMADVA
-241 ASDGGGGEEAITRAL
+241 ASGGGEEAITRAL
-256 HGLTGL
+256 HRLTGL

-274 SWTGPDRPDPYPE
+274 SWTGPGRPDPYPE
-287 PDPVR
+287 PNPVR
-292 QDAMLYAVGRQAGPV
+292 QDEMLHAVARQAGPV
-307 RVKDRLVTLVRPH
+307 RVKDRLITLVRPH
-320 GEILGVLALVDVQ
+320 GEILGVLALVDA
-333 READDHTLRALE
+333 RDEADEHTVLALE
-345 DGAASLAPE
+345 HAAASLAPE
-354 LAHLRNLAEVESKL
+354 LAHLRNLAEVELRL
-368 HRELADDLLTGTDE
+368 HRELVDDLLAGTDE

-395 LHRRHYVVVVQWSN
+395 LHRSHYIVVVQWPN
-409 RTADGPFAQ
+409 RTADDSFAQ

-424 SAVGMHSLLTRRS
+424 SGVGMRSLLTRRS

-468 GVSAPCDSLADIPHR
+468 GVSAPCDSLDDIPHH
-483 YQEAQRAL
+483 YEEARRAM
-491 EVRRHSHEHYG
+491 EVRRHSRERYG

-526 FVHEWLG
+526 FVQEWLG

-539 SRHHTAMVETLSQ
+539 SRHHTAMVETLSR

-601 TRVWKIVLGEQAG
+601 TRVWKIVLGG
-614 ERRR
+614 PG

>member
-1 MASSRAHH
+1 MAGSRAHNP
-9 LYRRRCDRERSLPR
+9 YRRRCDWESSLPR
-23 DSGGRLAMAARRGSV
+23 GSGGPLPMAARRGSL
-38 PPRGSGWRPTAAR
+38 PPRGSGRHTTAAR
-51 RGPRPPAPT
+51 RGPRPPAHT
-60 PADHVPHALMTLSS
+60 PADRVPHELMAFSG
-74 ALFDTLDEGE
+74 ALFDTLDAGE
-84 ILSLAMDHVA
+84 ILSLAMDHIA
-94 AAGPYGAEAG
+94 AAGPYSAEAG
-104 YLTVDGA
+104 YLKVDGA
-111 LVPSPRNG
+111 LIPSPRNG
-119 QVHALAVDRRVRE
+119 PAHALAVDRRVRE
-132 LAGEDGPVT
+132 LAGEDGTVT

-146 RARALGLRGHERLHG
+146 WGRALGLRGLEGLHG

-166 SRSRPTEA
+166 SRSRPTDA
-174 ERSLLAT
+174 ERFLLAT
-181 LVRHTAAALSAAFA
+181 LVRHTAAALSVAFA
-195 HRRRREDALELHR
+195 HRHQREDALELHR

-215 LQGQLISV
+215 LQGRLISV
-223 VAELG
+223 VAELE
-228 YERALHALMADVA
+228 YQQAVHTLLADVA
-241 ASDGGGGEEAITRAL
+241 ASGGGEEAITRTL

-292 QDAMLYAVGRQAGPV
+292 QDEMLYAVGRQTGPV

-320 GEILGVLALVDVQ
+320 GEILGVLALVDV
-333 READDHTLRALE
+333 RGKADEHTLRALE

-354 LAHLRNLAEVESKL
+354 LAHLRNLAEVESRL
-368 HRELADDLLTGTDE
+368 HRELADDLLAGTDG

-409 RTADGPFAQ
+409 RTADDFFVQ

-437 DHVVLV
+437 GHVVLI
-443 ADDRP
+443 ADGRP

-468 GVSAPCDSLADIPHR
+468 GVSSPCDSPDDIPHG
-483 YQEAQRAL
+483 YEEAQRAL
-491 EVRRHSHEHYG
+491 EVRRHSREHYG

-521 RELET
+521 GELET

-533 QLIDYD
+533 PLIDYD

-572 TLRYRLQRIRD
+572 TLRYRLQRIRN
-583 ISGNDLADVED
+583 ISGNDLANVES

-601 TRVWKIVLGEQAG
+601 TRVWKIVLGEQVG
-614 ERRR
+614 NRHR